1 MKKEDN
7 TKLTVDEIL
16 EEIENAGLDTP
27 KMQCSICGKE
37 KPAHAVYTLPEVWRH
52 GRRLALYMLGKAPRP
67 EPVDEEAM
75 MRKYGYTARDVF
87 CVDCWISSWMVRI
100 NTECQPINKLV
111 KTINMKNIGLDRLIG
126 PVSVRR

>member
-52 GRRLALYMLGKAPRP
+52 GRRLALYMLGKAPKP
-67 EPVDEEAM
+67 EPVDEEEM

-87 CVDCWISSWMVRI
+87 CVDCWLD
-100 NTECQPINKLV
+100 LV
-111 KTINMKNIGLDRLIG
+111 LDG
-126 PVSVRR
+126 THKHGVSTDK

>member
-67 EPVDEEAM
+67 ALSPS
-75 MRKYGYTARDVF
+75 RKNGHENA
-87 CVDCWISSWMVRI
+87 
-100 NTECQPINKLV
+100 E
-111 KTINMKNIGLDRLIG
+111 KNGMNR
-126 PVSVRR
+126 

>member
-16 EEIENAGLDTP
+16 EEIENSGMDVP
-27 KMQCSICGKE
+27 KVQCSICGRE

-67 EPVDEEAM
+67 EPVDEEGDDPQIWVHSPGCILCELLVGPHPGCA
-75 MRKYGYTARDVF
+75 RKRRV
-87 CVDCWISSWMVRI
+87 
-100 NTECQPINKLV
+100 NK
-111 KTINMKNIGLDRLIG
+111 
-126 PVSVRR
+126 

>member
-52 GRRLALYMLGKAPRP
+52 GRRLALYMLGK
-67 EPVDEEAM
+67 
-75 MRKYGYTARDVF
+75 
-87 CVDCWISSWMVRI
+87 
-100 NTECQPINKLV
+100 
-111 KTINMKNIGLDRLIG
+111 IGRAH
-126 PVSVRR
+126 V